1 MPDKQATDL
10 YLESI
15 AAWHKNL
22 VTIGVIQ
29 ILKALK
35 YQTQQSYVQ
44 AQSQE
49 QFEYLRG
56 LEIGYDRAIQV
67 ITEEI
72 KNPVR
77 IEMEQVPVI
86 IKE

>member
-1 MPDKQATDL
+1 MPDKAREV
-10 YLESI
+10 YLERI
-15 AAWHKNL
+15 HEWQKNL

-35 YQTQQSYVQ
+35 YKTQCDYVQ
-44 AQSQE
+44 AQSRE

-72 KNPVR
+72 KEPVR
-77 IEMEQVPVI
+77 VEMEQVPVI